1 MTTPARPSLAETLAS
16 LTLDGPNL
24 AEFWTL
30 ALAPSKARGM
40 VKRIVTDERT
50 VRIDELLDDG
60 KGPRCGGVGPVR
72 WTVDDAA
79 QAFERLTN
87 DGVIPQAWTDDPTR
101 LFWHGVHQPR
111 PRTIADLVAWS
122 SLGVAAILRA
132 EELAR
137 DVVTRLARWGVGR
150 RERRVV
156 WRVAA
161 AAVAHPEGWPSRDV
175 RHVVTYGRY
184 EAEHKLAM
192 REGDPFAPEVAY
204 VRAWPDTAPPCPYA
218 PLLDLLRTGFALG
231 AITDRA
237 LVLVVPPLA

>member
-1 MTTPARPSLAETLAS
+1 M
-16 LTLDGPNL
+16 
-24 AEFWTL
+24 
-30 ALAPSKARGM
+30 
-40 VKRIVTDERT
+40 
-50 VRIDELLDDG
+50 
-60 KGPRCGGVGPVR
+60 
-72 WTVDDAA
+72 
-79 QAFERLTN
+79 
-87 DGVIPQAWTDDPTR
+87 
-101 LFWHGVHQPR
+101 
-111 PRTIADLVAWS
+111 
-122 SLGVAAILRA
+122 
-132 EELAR
+132 
-137 DVVTRLARWGVGR
+137 
-150 RERRVV
+150 